1 MEWLQYMSPIIT
13 AIGVIITAWF
23 TYNQKTK
30 DKLTDLKIEKY
41 KRDMER
47 ESKRR
52 SDNSSLV
59 WSELYNILHDT
70 GADRVYIIQPHPLGH
85 EEKLSIYFEV
95 KKKAIAPIKPHI
107 QHLPISEVVKFNE
120 MLVRNL
126 FLYITDVDQQVEDKY
141 AKSILSSYGCK
152 AAIIKRL
159 SDSRH
164 DRNGSIV
171 CEFIDD
177 MEIPSDDAQKILHQ
191 AATNIQY
198 ILPPIIEE
206 DEA

>member
-1 MEWLQYMSPIIT
+1 
-13 AIGVIITAWF
+13 V
-23 TYNQKTK
+23 
-30 DKLTDLKIEKY
+30 
-41 KRDMER
+41 
-47 ESKRR
+47 
-52 SDNSSLV
+52 
-59 WSELYNILHDT
+59 
-70 GADRVYIIQPHPLGH
+70 DR
-85 EEKLSIYFEV
+85 
-95 KKKAIAPIKPHI
+95 
-107 QHLPISEVVKFNE
+107 
-120 MLVRNL
+120 
-126 FLYITDVDQQVEDKY
+126 QVEDKY

-177 MEIPSDDAQKILHQ
+177 MEISSDDAQRILHQ

-198 ILPPIIEE
+198 ILPPIIEG